1 MQMLFTVWQILLR
14 VRWTRV
20 ACDALAACLVFLM
33 WGGPGDQRYR
43 VTIKCGPVVWFD
55 DYATSH
61 IVITMTNGPTWRD
74 ARGREWSVQL
84 QSPTL
89 LTNRLL

>member
-1 MQMLFTVWQILLR
+1 MNFSRRIFDVLGVCVLLLVAWQ
-14 VRWTRV
+14 
-20 ACDALAACLVFLM
+20 
-33 WGGPGDQRYR
+33 PSDQRYR

-74 ARGREWSVQL
+74 ARGREWAVPL

>member
-1 MQMLFTVWQILLR
+1 MWFTAAFGMNLSRRVFDVFGVCLLLL
-14 VRWTRV
+14 V
-20 ACDALAACLVFLM
+20 ARNPAED
-33 WGGPGDQRYR
+33 RYR

-61 IVITMTNGPTWRD
+61 VVVTVTNGPTWSD
-74 ARGREWSVQL
+74 ARGRVWSVPL
-84 QSPTL
+84 QSPSL